1 MLPKTKAMVDIGL
14 GVLFTIF
21 SVVLIALES
30 IGAIFTGV
38 AALFF
43 FGAAIIYY
51 VKTRKE
57 S

>member
-1 MLPKTKAMVDIGL
+1 MVDIGL